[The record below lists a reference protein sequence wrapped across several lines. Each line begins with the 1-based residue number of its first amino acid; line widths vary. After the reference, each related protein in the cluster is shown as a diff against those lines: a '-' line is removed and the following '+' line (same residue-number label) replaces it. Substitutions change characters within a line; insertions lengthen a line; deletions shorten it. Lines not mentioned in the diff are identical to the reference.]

1 MLWCFSTVL
10 PWRCCEVRFSH
21 PTSTYT
27 NLVYTD
33 ICSEIEEIAVS
44 VIKHGL
50 RIYFGPAHGPK
61 INTPQ
66 SMYHNVYRVVLK
78 QGEVWAIDP
87 TGAQFGYYEPLC
99 SWRNFHQRI
108 SKVDRVNEL
117 GYIRHKVFYN
127 HMKYPIRSMVSQQAE
142 KEELV
147 KTLEDW
153 LPVWVTLH
161 SGKFNTILQ
170 GPEATFES
178 TKHGFLEQ
186 LSAHVKKSLARMYIP
201 AEIAKRTKEVEAR
214 LAQNQADPTSLS
226 EFLESLK
233 FLASAMDNQSP

>member
-1 MLWCFSTVL
+1 M
-10 PWRCCEVRFSH
+10 
-21 PTSTYT
+21 
-27 NLVYTD
+27 
-33 ICSEIEEIAVS
+33 
-44 VIKHGL
+44 
-50 RIYFGPAHGPK
+50 
-61 INTPQ
+61 
-66 SMYHNVYRVVLK
+66 
-78 QGEVWAIDP
+78 
-87 TGAQFGYYEPLC
+87 
-99 SWRNFHQRI
+99 
-108 SKVDRVNEL
+108 NEL